1 MDNVFRSTFKSKIK
15 KSVADAIVVGGIEHN
30 GFKGTAREL
39 FTGDMLVPVL
49 PPEVRVGTGQLVAH
63 NGQSS
68 AQVDVILYS
77 PSIMPPALFSVNTG
91 LFPVEG
97 ALYTIE
103 VKSRL
108 TAAGVQ
114 EAIANARSI
123 RGLPMLNSEHYSVRE
138 GKGNPARILTDTAY
152 PVAALFAFGS
162 DLTKDGKSELER
174 YREYDSQADS
184 EPAIGVICVVGKG
197 YWYAKHGGG
206 WRYMPPSTE
215 LGEVM
220 MFLAGTTNTLP
231 QLLAVKGRPRF
242 GQYLTSEETN
252 FQDI

>member
-1 MDNVFRSTFKSKIK
+1 MENVFRSTFIGKVK
-15 KSVADAIVVGGIEHN
+15 KSVADAIVVSGIDHQ
-30 GFKGTAREL
+30 GLKGTAREI

-68 AQVDVILYS
+68 AQVDVILHS
-77 PSIMPPALFSVNTG
+77 PSIMPPALFSSSTG

-97 ALYTIE
+97 ALYTVE

-108 TAAGVQ
+108 TATGVQ

-123 RGLPMLNSEHYSVRE
+123 RNLEMLRSEHYSMQE
-138 GKGNPARILTDTAY
+138 GESRPARISTNTAY

-162 DLTKDGKSELER
+162 DLTEGGKSELAR

-184 EPAIGVICVVGKG
+184 APVIGVICIVGKG

-206 WRYMPPSTE
+206 WRYMPPSAE
-215 LGEVM
+215 LCEVM

-231 QLLAVKGRPRF
+231 QLLAMKGRPSF
-242 GQYLTSEETN
+242 GHYLTPEEAN
-252 FQDI
+252 FQDV